1 MSARKS
7 KVVKVN
13 ISAGTYKD
21 EAEAVKEANA
31 IKRWL
36 IRYCDKNGYSIKGKV
51 WISTNSAYAG
61 RIINKGRKKEYKPN
75 GKPLP
80 TVVEAHIHMVLFC
93 NPASTIVDALKSYLN
108 KKHMKAVVWD
118 RHCNSRAEV

>member
-21 EAEAVKEANA
+21 EAEAVREANA

-51 WISTNSAYAG
+51 
-61 RIINKGRKKEYKPN
+61 
-75 GKPLP
+75 
-80 TVVEAHIHMVLFC
+80 
-93 NPASTIVDALKSYLN
+93 
-108 KKHMKAVVWD
+108 
-118 RHCNSRAEV
+118 

>member
-31 IKRWL
+31 IKRCHSL
-36 IRYCDKNGYSIKGKV
+36 LRQK
-51 WISTNSAYAG
+51 
-61 RIINKGRKKEYKPN
+61 R
-75 GKPLP
+75 
-80 TVVEAHIHMVLFC
+80 LF
-93 NPASTIVDALKSYLN
+93 Y
-108 KKHMKAVVWD
+108 
-118 RHCNSRAEV
+118 